1 MKNYNEMAQ
10 SVLSRISEY
19 ETVKKRKKKIFIK
32 TAVPACCLC
41 AAVIAG
47 VAIHGAGAKGTV
59 SVPQSSLL
67 ESHESI
73 TQNSD
78 SSSGGEGK
86 KLAYVNEDMLGLVII
101 DGKEYIQDFT
111 DYAIDE
117 TFTTDKFIGDARDY
131 EGTYKKTDGNIS
143 AEIYTVKES
152 KNVLLVK
159 LGNGGTVVLIR
170 NGELCVNGK
179 DYRFYDCESNGEKKE
194 KRIGKAKPYIIDVP
208 TRQNNIS
215 PDDEIWTVYGDKNKL
230 IAVKPDGSQTVY
242 YITEAEYN
250 RNKK

>member
-1 MKNYNEMAQ
+1 MKSCNEMTE
-10 SVLSRISEY
+10 SVFTRINEY
-19 ETVKKRKKKIFIK
+19 ETAKRRKKKIILS
-32 TAVPACCLC
+32 TAVPACFLC

-59 SVPQSSLL
+59 SAPKSSST
-67 ESHESI
+67 ESYESI
-73 TQNSD
+73 TPNTE

-86 KLAYVNEDMLGLVII
+86 KLAYADDMCGVVII

-117 TFTTDKFIGDARDY
+117 TFTADKSIGDARDF
-131 EGTYKKTDGNIS
+131 EGTYKMMDGVTS

-152 KNVLLVK
+152 RNVLLVK
-159 LGNGGTVVLIR
+159 LGNGGMVVLMR
-170 NGELCVNGK
+170 KGELCVNGK
-179 DYRFYDCESNGEKKE
+179 DYRFYGYGSEGEKKE

-215 PDDEIWTVYGDKNKL
+215 PDDEIWTVSGNADELLL
-230 IAVKPDGSQTVY
+230 IKPNGTQVIY
-242 YITEAEYN
+242 CVGQKI
-250 RNKK
+250 K

>member
-1 MKNYNEMAQ
+1 MKSYNEMAQ
-10 SVLSRISEY
+10 SVLSRINEY
-19 ETVKKRKKKIFIK
+19 EAAEKRKRKIFIK

-59 SVPQSSLL
+59 SAPKSSST
-67 ESHESI
+67 ESYESI
-73 TQNSD
+73 TPNTE

-86 KLAYVNEDMLGLVII
+86 KLAYADDMCGVVII

-111 DYAIDE
+111 DYAIEE
-117 TFTTDKFIGDARDY
+117 TFTADKSIGDARDF
-131 EGTYKKTDGNIS
+131 EGTYKMMDGVTS

-152 KNVLLVK
+152 RNVLLVK
-159 LGNGGTVVLIR
+159 LGNGGMVVLMR
-170 NGELCVNGK
+170 KGELCVNGK
-179 DYRFYDCESNGEKKE
+179 DYRFYGYGSEGEKKE

-215 PDDEIWTVYGDKNKL
+215 PDDVIWTVSGDENKL
-230 IAVKPDGSQTVY
+230 IAVKSDGTQVIY
-242 YITEAEYN
+242 CVGQKI
-250 RNKK
+250 K